1 MTTIKALERLSPEEQ
16 AFMIKVPAL
25 IAVLIGGADDDFD
38 EKERALAEKLTR
50 YKAHT
55 HHDEQM
61 LVPYFT
67 AVHEH
72 FETQLDN
79 LMHHYPASASLR
91 NPMIAKE
98 LESLNSILPKLNR
111 DFAIAFY
118 RSMRSMA
125 RRVAESSGG
134 VLGFFAVGKEE
145 HKWMELDMI
154 SDPSAE

>member
-1 MTTIKALERLSPEEQ
+1 MTTIKALDRLSHEEQ
-16 AFMIKVPAL
+16 AFMLKVPAL

-55 HHDEQM
+55 HHDEQV

-67 AVHEH
+67 EVHEH
-72 FETQLDN
+72 FESQLAN

-91 NPMIAKE
+91 NPQIAAE
-98 LESLNSILPKLNR
+98 LERLNTILPKLNR
-111 DFAIAFY
+111 DFAITFY
-118 RSMRSMA
+118 RSMRSLA
-125 RRVAESSGG
+125 RRVAEASGG
-134 VLGFFAVGKEE
+134 VLGFFSVGKEE

-154 SDPSAE
+154 SDPSSD